1 MTNPYKFF
9 GTDKSLESEKGV
21 TLEYPGFSI
30 TIHRAGGANKKFARV
45 LAEKMKPHR
54 QKFERGLL
62 DDETSHKIL
71 VETYA
76 EAVVVGWKD
85 VTDQSGKK
93 MPFTV
98 ANVIKLFTDLPD
110 LFDDVKSQAASAAV
124 FRQENE
130 AVESKN

>member
-1 MTNPYKFF
+1 MTSPYKLF
-9 GTDKSLESEKGV
+9 GTDANLESGKGV

-30 TIHRAGGANKKFARV
+30 TIHRAGGANKKFSRI

-54 QKFERGLL
+54 QRFERGLL

-85 VTDQSGKK
+85 VVGKDGKK
-93 MPFTV
+93 LPF
-98 ANVIKLFTDLPD
+98 NVENAVKLFLDLPD
-110 LFDDVKSQAASAAV
+110 LFDDVKNQAGNTAH

-130 AVESKN
+130 KVEEKN